1 MNEQEKPLSNSETPV
16 QLPAL
21 RRRERLVVVL
31 DERADVELDEGVA
44 VGRLGRGELHHQVE
58 EPLLRQLEA
67 GLGRLA
73 QRGRDEV
80 EEREAVPVV
89 EGGAG

>member
-1 MNEQEKPLSNSETPV
+1 M